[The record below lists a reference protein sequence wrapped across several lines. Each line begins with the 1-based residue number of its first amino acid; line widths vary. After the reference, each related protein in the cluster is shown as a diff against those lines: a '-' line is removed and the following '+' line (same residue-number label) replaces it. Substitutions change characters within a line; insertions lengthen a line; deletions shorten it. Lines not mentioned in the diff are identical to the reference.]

1 MMPKMLDSRSE
12 ELKIGQSFSDYES
25 VEVCKIELTVLFV
38 WMLKKVLTGILGDF
52 LLVSLEGQLVDV

>member
-1 MMPKMLDSRSE
+1 MMPKMLHSRSE

-52 LLVSLEGQLVDV
+52 LSVSLEG